1 VGEWRG
7 VEPEKNC
14 EEKRAAEVATEAP
27 EAPEVGGGARLRA
40 GRPAVQGDV
49 LASVPL
55 QAPEGEVHRGGGHVL
70 GAVCVLRQEGD
81 AINWQRAAP
90 EVGVRG
96 SGGVLVNVDS
106 EFDLAQ
112 IIEDLID
119 TVRELVTKEGLT
131 LIIEPRR
138 SLVANTSVFL
148 SHVTGVKTKDAAVA
162 KAGEATDAVGKTVK
176 ETADNVVDAKDT
188 AGDCGGT
195 AGDIKG
201 EADKAASAH
210 QPKVDEAKDDA
221 EQTVE
226 PLGPTVDDLF
236 ATLDKYV
243 RADDFKNI
251 VKVLDQ
257 ILAKEPEYVEAKQ
270 CKVVALILENQI
282 SNALQ
287 VIEAF
292 KTPGLDLTYQ
302 KAYCLNTAFALNVL
316 VLFWELVKGSYST
329 VRTSRG
335 LPFFL
340 FHHDH

>member
-1 VGEWRG
+1 
-7 VEPEKNC
+7 
-14 EEKRAAEVATEAP
+14 
-27 EAPEVGGGARLRA
+27 
-40 GRPAVQGDV
+40 
-49 LASVPL
+49 
-55 QAPEGEVHRGGGHVL
+55 
-70 GAVCVLRQEGD
+70 
-81 AINWQRAAP
+81 
-90 EVGVRG
+90 
-96 SGGVLVNVDS
+96 VLVNVDS

>member
-27 EAPEVGGGARLRA
+27 EVPEVGGGARLCA

-49 LASVPL
+49 PAPVPL
-55 QAPEGEVHRGGGHVL
+55 QAPEEEVHRGGGHVL

-138 SLVANTSVFL
+138 SLVANTSVLL

-162 KAGEATDAVGKTVK
+162 KAGEATDAVGKTAK
-176 ETADNVVDAKDT
+176 EAADNLVDAKD
-188 AGDCGGT
+188 T

-210 QPKVDEAKDDA
+210 QPKVGAGQDLEGSVKSASKDACGEVENLGNKAQSAIDDTGDSLKCNKDKATSFAKDVGKDIA
-221 EQTVE
+221 EQEVAVASVKTAE
-226 PLGPTVDDLF
+226 I
-236 ATLDKYV
+236 AAAAEDK
-243 RADDFKNI
+243 AS
-251 VKVLDQ
+251 
-257 ILAKEPEYVEAKQ
+257 EAEDARGLMKAAIRDPDP
-270 CKVVALILENQI
+270 VVFLEN
-282 SNALQ
+282 
-287 VIEAF
+287 
-292 KTPGLDLTYQ
+292 
-302 KAYCLNTAFALNVL
+302 
-316 VLFWELVKGSYST
+316 ELLYRESFPVS
-329 VRTSRG
+329 
-335 LPFFL
+335 
-340 FHHDH
+340 